1 MAELRSPPLWLG
13 LGTSHR
19 SPQRSSLW
27 ANQAATK
34 GERTTGRE
42 TQLRALPSKTLAM
55 AFVHTL
61 LLQPADVSFLL
72 RTCFSRDVDFGSV
85 GLSFRPVAPQ
95 PSPTLQIAR
104 KRFLS
109 FYFGT

>member
-19 SPQRSSLW
+19 SAQRSPLW

-85 GLSFRPVAPQ
+85 GLSFSLVAPQ